1 MNDPT
6 RDAEEDFAAL
16 LEGHLPGAFR
26 PLSPGDTV
34 QGRIVEVSR
43 TAILVDVGQ
52 RSEGAI
58 ELGEFRPEELAAMQ
72 PGQTLECRV
81 LSVSGGGIRLTR
93 GLKARDLDLEALREA
108 ARTGMPVEGR
118 VEGTNNGGFTVA
130 LAGAARGFVPRS
142 QMDPG
147 LEGPQEVIGRTM
159 RFLVLEVRGR
169 DVVLSRRA
177 LIEAEQSEQR
187 QALLASLEPG
197 QVRPARVVRH
207 ESFGAFLD
215 LGSGLSA
222 LLPLSEVS
230 WTRGSPLPPV
240 GSEIQV
246 RLLRVETQGDRP
258 RISASLR
265 QAGPD
270 PWNTLGDILVA
281 GGTVTGT
288 VTRLATYGAFVS
300 IAEGIEG
307 LLHVREITS
316 AKRLRSPSEVL
327 QVGQSVTVQVLSV
340 DPVARKVSLSLKAL
354 EPREEAV
361 APEAEARLRVEEGAS
376 PDQGRRWSPA
386 GPTPTPTAFEEALRR
401 ALGPRGPADR
411 NRNP

>member
-1 MNDPT
+1 MDEPNREMD
-6 RDAEEDFAAL
+6 EDFAAL

-26 PLSPGDTV
+26 PLAPGDTV

-43 TAILVDVGQ
+43 SAILVDVGQ
-52 RSEGAI
+52 RSEGA
-58 ELGEFRPEELAAMQ
+58 LDLAEFRPEELAAMQ
-72 PGQTLECRV
+72 PGQTVECRV
-81 LSVSGGGIRLTR
+81 LSVSAGGIRLTR
-93 GLKARDLDLEALREA
+93 GLKARDLDLQALREA
-108 ARTGMPVEGR
+108 ARTGLPVEGR
-118 VEGTNNGGFTVA
+118 VEGTNAGGFTVA
-130 LAGAARGFVPRS
+130 LSGSTRGFVPRS
-142 QMDPG
+142 QMDLG
-147 LEGPQEVIGRTM
+147 LEGPQEVVGRTL
-159 RFLVLEVRGR
+159 RFKVLEVRGR
-169 DVVLSRRA
+169 DVVLSHRA
-177 LIEAEQSEQR
+177 LVQEEQAEQR
-187 QALLASLEPG
+187 QALLSSLEPG
-197 QVRPARVVRH
+197 QVRSARVVRH

-215 LGSGLSA
+215 LGSGLTA

-230 WTRGSPLPPV
+230 WTRGAALPPV
-240 GSEIQV
+240 GAEVQV
-246 RLLRVETQGDRP
+246 RLLKVETQGDRP

-270 PWNTLGDILVA
+270 PWSALGEVLVA

-288 VTRLATYGAFVS
+288 VTRLSTYGAFVS

-307 LLHVREITS
+307 LLHVSEITS
-316 AKRLRSPSEVL
+316 ARRLRSPSEVL

-386 GPTPTPTAFEEALRR
+386 APAPTPTAFEEALRR
-401 ALGPRGPADR
+401 ALGSKRTS
-411 NRNP
+411 